1 MEKGKGVIELRDPL
15 HKTQALQPPHD
26 FRESIMFRPECR
38 KVHAP
43 LKKHTLQWCGT
54 CLPSLIN
61 PGDLLEEAEGVTSML
76 AESLLKWS

>member
-43 LKKHTLQWCGT
+43 LKNIHYNGGT
-54 CLPSLIN
+54 CSPSLIN

>member
-1 MEKGKGVIELRDPL
+1 MEKGNGVIELRDPL

-43 LKKHTLQWCGT
+43 LKEHTLQFDA
-54 CLPSLIN
+54 N
-61 PGDLLEEAEGVTSML
+61 NEAIVLNISH
-76 AESLLKWS
+76 